1 IVLKDGATE
10 LFKQILLDMNAS
22 VHQSENLR
30 KRRLL
35 LDQINEQELLISKA
49 RKLYIGDRI
58 EFDDFSELKKEHNL
72 IANSLKNDLNNINSK
87 LALYAKQGYTD
98 KHSYLRIFERYNNLD
113 NRDKKKIINLIN
125 PDTISLQTGNIDS
138 LVINSAL
145 SKILD
150 IR

>member
-1 IVLKDGATE
+1 
-10 LFKQILLDMNAS
+10 MNAS